1 MPAMDSVISQL
12 TEYVNTLR
20 FADLPADVVDAAVE
34 RLVDTIGCAVGGHDC
49 DAVLMGR
56 RIAPPVQSIED
67 IPAARAIGDR
77 DLDHLADGRRV
88 PELRDDPVPGLQRH
102 ISGWTPSDALGP
114 VLALA
119 DAIGSSG
126 KDLIVALVAGYDI
139 FVRQAE
145 TAKLRERGWDQ
156 GFGVALATAAGA
168 SILLHLDAEKTWHAM
183 SIAAVANVP
192 LRATRAG
199 ELSLW
204 KGAATSYAAQ
214 GALFTTLLAA
224 EGMTGP
230 AAPID
235 GRHGLKEL
243 VTGEFELQPFT
254 GDTESFLTRMARI
267 KFWPVE
273 YHLQAAVWCGIELG
287 RKLTDEEIE
296 SVEIETYWSAWHETG
311 SEPAKWDPRTRE
323 TADHSMPYVFLRSL
337 QAGALELSAFSPD
350 QFLNPSARALMNR
363 ISVRVN
369 DEFEA
374 AFPEV
379 ITMRATATTFDG
391 RTLTVEVVNPK
402 GHEHN
407 PVSAAETAEK
417 SPGWRCPSTA
427 RNAPNGT
434 GGMAVDRNSE
444 FRQRRLRHPDPR
456 RGRSPMTFT
465 VGTGEAIAELMVK
478 GGVRRMYTV
487 PGESFLEILDGV
499 DQHPDLQLISTRHE
513 GGAAFM
519 AEADAKVSGRP
530 AVVGATRG
538 VGAAD
543 LAIGIHTAY
552 QDSTPMIVCL
562 GQVETPYLG
571 REAFQEVDL
580 PAFLTPISKHAIT
593 VQRTDRIPELF
604 SEAVRIA
611 TSGRPGPVVLA
622 FPADVLGGQVE
633 RKALDLGLRR
643 IAPPVPA
650 PVADYRTIDSV
661 ARRLEDATRPVIIA
675 GAAARGARDE
685 LKAVAERFSVGVYL
699 GLSPP
704 GRVRQRPSALSGA
717 HRAGRSP
724 THPGRPAR
732 RRRRSGSRFPA
743 QRDHNGALHFTGSD
757 QRGHPH
763 RHRSGSDRRRCP
775 RRDRCRFGRTG
786 CPATARRRR
795 TRRTVRRTGTGP
807 ARVRPT
813 CRPIG

>member
-1 MPAMDSVISQL
+1 MDSVISQL

-56 RIAPPVQSIED
+56 RIAPPVQSIEN

-77 DLDHLADGRRV
+77 DRTISLTDAGFLNSAMIRYLDFNDTY
-88 PELRDDPVPGLQRH
+88 PGGH
-102 ISGWTPSDALGP
+102 PSDALGP

-417 SPGWRCPSTA
+417 FTRLALPIYGAERTKTALVAWRSIATA
-427 RNAPNGT
+427 
-434 GGMAVDRNSE
+434 NSVSDAYDT
-444 FRQRRLRHPDPR
+444 L
-456 RGRSPMTFT
+456 
-465 VGTGEAIAELMVK
+465 
-478 GGVRRMYTV
+478 
-487 PGESFLEILDGV
+487 ILDG
-499 DQHPDLQLISTRHE
+499 D
-513 GGAAFM
+513 
-519 AEADAKVSGRP
+519 
-530 AVVGATRG
+530 
-538 VGAAD
+538 
-543 LAIGIHTAY
+543 
-552 QDSTPMIVCL
+552 
-562 GQVETPYLG
+562 
-571 REAFQEVDL
+571 
-580 PAFLTPISKHAIT
+580 
-593 VQRTDRIPELF
+593 DR
-604 SEAVRIA
+604 
-611 TSGRPGPVVLA
+611 
-622 FPADVLGGQVE
+622 Q
-633 RKALDLGLRR
+633 
-643 IAPPVPA
+643 
-650 PVADYRTIDSV
+650 
-661 ARRLEDATRPVIIA
+661 
-675 GAAARGARDE
+675 
-685 LKAVAERFSVGVYL
+685 
-699 GLSPP
+699 
-704 GRVRQRPSALSGA
+704 
-717 HRAGRSP
+717 
-724 THPGRPAR
+724 
-732 RRRRSGSRFPA
+732 
-743 QRDHNGALHFTGSD
+743 
-757 QRGHPH
+757 
-763 RHRSGSDRRRCP
+763 
-775 RRDRCRFGRTG
+775 
-786 CPATARRRR
+786 
-795 TRRTVRRTGTGP
+795 
-807 ARVRPT
+807 
-813 CRPIG
+813 